1 LIFPITHRKAIR
13 STNLL
18 ERLLE
23 EDRRRTK
30 VLPHAFGEKG
40 LLKLMFAATIRASE
54 KWRKLSIT
62 NFERAQLE
70 HLREELN
77 EKFKRRH
84 QPTVASA
91 PSSFS
96 SKTGT

>member
-1 LIFPITHRKAIR
+1 LGQ
-13 STNLL
+13 
-18 ERLLE
+18 LLE

-40 LLKLMFAATIRASE
+40 LLKLMFAALTRASE
-54 KWRKLSIT
+54 KWRKLKIT
-62 NFERAQLE
+62 TLERAQLE

-77 EKFKRRH
+77 EQFKRRH
-84 QPTVASA
+84 QPTVTPA
-91 PSSFS
+91 PSAFS